1 MVFLVVGIFNVEP
14 MILLFQILYTDF
26 DVFVDFQSRIV
37 HFSQSIILLCQILVR
52 GGKHGTKIC
61 MNKVISNP
69 VEMFV

>member
-52 GGKHGTKIC
+52 GEKHG
-61 MNKVISNP
+61 NKNMY
-69 VEMFV
+69 E